1 MIAELISV
9 ASFVLMV
16 AETCYMI
23 KIYNMVKSIRPSGN
37 ERVPMEYARANQ
49 RALPLIREPAVCFPI
64 AESSAEQRGTPN
76 YITYD
81 GLQVI
86 RRQPQMHDER
96 FAWQSKK
103 CSTFHSLH
111 QNKKIV
117 SFFRFLP
124 QRFTLQIVSSYLPW
138 PVVILYS
145 RKFHPKDR
153 GILETSFRVERS
165 WEIRNCRLF
174 HFLKY
179 LRNYEHP
186 DWSKTYRLL
195 HQ

>member
-76 YITYD
+76 YITYGGSEAIRPSGNERALMEYARANQRALPAKREPAVCFPRAESSAEQRGTPNYITYD

-96 FAWQSKK
+96 FA
-103 CSTFHSLH
+103 
-111 QNKKIV
+111 
-117 SFFRFLP
+117 
-124 QRFTLQIVSSYLPW
+124 
-138 PVVILYS
+138 
-145 RKFHPKDR
+145 
-153 GILETSFRVERS
+153 
-165 WEIRNCRLF
+165 
-174 HFLKY
+174 
-179 LRNYEHP
+179 
-186 DWSKTYRLL
+186 
-195 HQ
+195 